1 MLLDLR
7 VVLAAI
13 LATVLLLIAGFSL
26 IAGVR
31 SPLKPSIGFTI
42 GGPPEA
48 RALNLPPPAQSRPQ
62 QVRNRAPDDTTPTG
76 DKATPVLPSTPES
89 SRGKTAN
96 VVPHEQSTLTDDD
109 KGVVP
114 PATAVHTNQKVKAKK
129 KIRTAIK
136 NAPAKPSS
144 TFTFGQ

>member
-31 SPLKPSIGFTI
+31 SPLKP
-42 GGPPEA
+42 
-48 RALNLPPPAQSRPQ
+48 PPAQSRPQ
-62 QVRNRAPDDTTPTG
+62 QVRNRAPDDTAPTG

-129 KIRTAIK
+129 KVRTAIK